1 MNKLA
6 IVGSLA
12 FDAIETPA
20 GKTDKIIGGASPY
33 IALASSYFGVK
44 PQIISVVGGDFPKE
58 YFNHLSN
65 KGIDTNGVEVRANGK
80 TMFWSG
86 VYNKDMNQRT
96 TLVTE
101 LNVFADFDPDVPES
115 YKNPDVLMLGNITPS
130 IQQAVIQKIGNRPKL
145 IVMDTMNY
153 WMNTTPDDLDA
164 TIRMVDVLTI
174 NDEEARQLSGEY
186 SLVKAARKILGMGL
200 QYLIIKK
207 GDNGAMLFARDGQMF
222 FAPALPLENVADP
235 TGAGDSFAGGFCGYM
250 AAKGSTDFETAK
262 AAVVAGSVMG
272 SFCCEKFGTENLQN
286 LGEQAIAQR
295 VKQFEQLSSFK
306 F

>member
-12 FDAIETPA
+12 FDAIETPS

-33 IALASSYFGVK
+33 IALASSYFSVK

-58 YFNHLSN
+58 YFNLLSN
-65 KGIDTNGVEVRANGK
+65 KGIDTNGVEVRSNGK

-130 IQQAVIQKIGNRPKL
+130 IQQAVIKKIGSRPKL

-200 QYLIIKK
+200 MYLIIKK
-207 GDNGAMLFARDGQMF
+207 GDNGALLFARDGQVF

-286 LGEQAIAQR
+286 LGEQDIAQR
-295 VKQFEQLSSFK
+295 VKLFEQMSSFK

>member
-6 IVGSLA
+6 VVGSLA
-12 FDAIETPA
+12 FDAIETPS

-58 YFNHLSN
+58 YFNLLN
-65 KGIDTNGVEVRANGK
+65 GKGIDTTGVEVKSNGK

-101 LNVFADFDPDVPES
+101 LNVFADFTPSIPES

-130 IQQAVIQKIGNRPKL
+130 IQQSVIRNIGARPKL

-200 QYLIIKK
+200 LYLIIKK
-207 GDNGAMLFARDGQMF
+207 GDNGALLFARDGQIF
-222 FAPALPLENVADP
+222 FAPALPLEHVADP

-250 AAKGSTDFETAK
+250 AAKGTTDFETAK

-272 SFCCEKFGTENLQN
+272 SFCCEKFGTENL
-286 LGEQAIAQR
+286 LSLSEQALKQR
-295 VKQFEQLSSFK
+295 VKQFEQLSYFK

>member
-174 NDEEARQLSGEY
+174 NDEEARQLSDEY

-200 QYLIIKK
+200 QYLIIKN

-235 TGAGDSFAGGFCGYM
+235 TGAGDSFAGGLM
-250 AAKGSTDFETAK
+250 MSAVTK
-262 AAVVAGSVMG
+262 A
-272 SFCCEKFGTENLQN
+272 TP
-286 LGEQAIAQR
+286 
-295 VKQFEQLSSFK
+295 
-306 F
+306 